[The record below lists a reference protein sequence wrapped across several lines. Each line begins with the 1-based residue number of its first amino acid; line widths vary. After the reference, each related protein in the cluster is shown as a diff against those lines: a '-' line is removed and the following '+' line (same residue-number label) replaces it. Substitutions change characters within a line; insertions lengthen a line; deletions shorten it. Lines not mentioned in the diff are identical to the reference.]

1 MRISILDALR
11 TEENYIRKEGVQ
23 GSGSVRLDMAEQ
35 AKKSGKKEKFK
46 IDAATFRNDRR
57 AVSEFL
63 KGEHPE
69 MYYET
74 VPAKE
79 RLELMTS
86 VWHLYYQGDEDE
98 RALSLKAF
106 NAAKDPARAELERMC
121 KGKTYKDED
130 VVRDLEMTY
139 IYMGYHCGDKEIAD
153 LVKTAAINYMDDM
166 IHEMAAHLSNRPDK
180 SVEKQDYLQD
190 SYVTVLEM
198 LENYIPRTKFGT
210 YGRTHFKGGVIMHAA
225 KSSGMKKKDYLYLKV
240 IEEARAELIN
250 EGISNPNEQVIADRM
265 MLYELRRQWEDPAYK
280 MKKHT
285 PETVYKALNCKMESV
300 NIEKVEN
307 NTALC
312 DDASDYVPGV
322 RLEKEEE
329 IEEFRDKMKALPA
342 LEKNVMLAVL
352 TAYDVFAENQDAKRI
367 AMFEEYDAGKPN
379 RSLSS
384 IQKKRD
390 RVPPISFRNECVRL
404 IYPELSDDMIR
415 KIINSA
421 LAMIRSS
428 YRRSARDRRYHL
440 HGTETYTKA
449 ELLHSM
455 RLEKEAGIFEES
467 TLFES
472 LGN

>member
-1 MRISILDALR
+1 MRIFIRDALR

-23 GSGSVRLDMAEQ
+23 GSGPVRLDMAEQ

-74 VPAKE
+74 IPAKE

-240 IEEARAELIN
+240 IEEARAELIS
-250 EGISNPNEQVIADRM
+250 EGICNPNEQVIADRM

-300 NIEKVEN
+300 NIEGREQ
-307 NTALC
+307 
-312 DDASDYVPGV
+312 Y
-322 RLEKEEE
+322 
-329 IEEFRDKMKALPA
+329 
-342 LEKNVMLAVL
+342 
-352 TAYDVFAENQDAKRI
+352 
-367 AMFEEYDAGKPN
+367 
-379 RSLSS
+379 RS
-384 IQKKRD
+384 
-390 RVPPISFRNECVRL
+390 V
-404 IYPELSDDMIR
+404 
-415 KIINSA
+415 
-421 LAMIRSS
+421 
-428 YRRSARDRRYHL
+428 
-440 HGTETYTKA
+440 
-449 ELLHSM
+449 
-455 RLEKEAGIFEES
+455 
-467 TLFES
+467 
-472 LGN
+472 

>member
-1 MRISILDALR
+1 
-11 TEENYIRKEGVQ
+11 
-23 GSGSVRLDMAEQ
+23 
-35 AKKSGKKEKFK
+35 
-46 IDAATFRNDRR
+46 
-57 AVSEFL
+57 
-63 KGEHPE
+63 
-69 MYYET
+69 
-74 VPAKE
+74 
-79 RLELMTS
+79 
-86 VWHLYYQGDEDE
+86 
-98 RALSLKAF
+98 
-106 NAAKDPARAELERMC
+106 
-121 KGKTYKDED
+121 
-130 VVRDLEMTY
+130 
-139 IYMGYHCGDKEIAD
+139 
-153 LVKTAAINYMDDM
+153 MDDM